1 MFEFLK
7 NLLSDDDPS
16 KQDDNMSL
24 QLAAASL
31 LLEVS
36 KSDYQQD
43 DAELEKIRELM
54 VNHFHLESGEIEA
67 FMARA
72 QEQGKDTTSLYP
84 FTRYINDNCS
94 NDEKFSLVKALWE
107 VAAEDGRIDKY
118 EEHVIRKIA
127 ELIYL
132 PHREF
137 IRAKLMVCD
146 AMNISENNQ

>member
-7 NLLSDDDPS
+7 KLLSDDAA
-16 KQDDNMSL
+16 KQDDSMSL

-43 DAELEKIRELM
+43 DVELQKIRELM
-54 VNHFHLESGEIEA
+54 VERFHLENSEIEA
-67 FMARA
+67 FIARA
-72 QEQGKDTTSLYP
+72 QEQGQETTSLYP
-84 FTRYINDNCS
+84 FTHYINENCS

-127 ELIYL
+127 ELVYL

-146 AMNISENNQ
+146 AMNVSENNQ